1 MNDFCT
7 EKQTPF
13 KINGVEYVMY
23 NHILK
28 TMEIF
33 NVLTDC
39 ENDYVEIKW
48 NISSETINMLLHVIN
63 DKKYEL
69 INSDNDLAHHLEII
83 RFVEYLG
90 LEKNILKGIINNM
103 FERSIIDYIDKC
115 LDMDYDDNMMLIF
128 DLYDDWYL
136 AAKDYDIVKMF
147 KIFIDKIT
155 SSHFPIK
162 FREKVIKEIV
172 SIDVPD
178 CKKLIKMSRFIVNAV
193 VDASCDLF
201 DCQNDKY
208 MIKENMNTYLDER
221 GYNNIFQP
229 DMKKVTEF
237 LVDLI
242 AELLLRRDITE
253 TPEKTK
259 NQYATPNYCNV
270 NDFCAE
276 KQTRFKIN
284 NIEYVL
290 YDHIIKEMSI
300 FDTSQHDKILELE
313 WDALPERINLAFH
326 IINDKKFELVAP
338 DGYQFKFLD
347 IIKCMKYMGVSEDI
361 MYKTIDYMTSD
372 HIVSY
377 IYMCKTIK
385 YDDEMMYIFN
395 NKDFSL
401 YNGDRPIPKE
411 FESLFD
417 AIMIPHFP
425 IEFQRKVIQKMIM
438 NIQWHIYTNL
448 DQPTIENE
456 TKKICTHVG
465 LTNLDEITKKIS
477 QQIIDRF
484 GVKRNY
490 CKHDKEIKEIKAN
503 YLTTL
508 LLNK

>member
-1 MNDFCT
+1 LHHKKNEDKYIYHEIVIAKSKMNDFCT

-103 FERSIIDYIDKC
+103 FER
-115 LDMDYDDNMMLIF
+115 
-128 DLYDDWYL
+128 
-136 AAKDYDIVKMF
+136 
-147 KIFIDKIT
+147 
-155 SSHFPIK
+155 IK